1 MSEIKPILSALKR
14 SKTGAILLVLQIA
27 ITLAL
32 VSNAMSIVFDRLEK
46 MNQQTG
52 YDEQSII
59 SYLVV
64 TYDKRIDKAKQF
76 DEDIQ
81 KLKELPGVIEALS
94 VSSVPLTRSGG
105 SWTLSTDPDELKG
118 KSVDSGYLYGNHNLV
133 GTLGLEINEGR
144 NFTENDVVYDRKK
157 EYPTVAIVSRAV
169 ANALFGEGK
178 GLNETI
184 YSGNN
189 AAKVIGIIDTI
200 KNQWPKSH
208 IADNLVLLPLQDSTG
223 YQKFIVK
230 TTEHQRA
237 EVMNK
242 IEPLLLE
249 LSRGRVVMDVKAL
262 DKSKAETYASDRLMI
277 KMLISIVVFLG
288 IITALGIFGLTHF
301 NISKRTKQIGT
312 RRALGARK
320 STIFKHFLL
329 ENMVVTSLGMLIG
342 VVGALLLGRKLMGIY
357 DVPPLEGMSILLTA
371 IAMIV
376 MSLVAV
382 FVPAQRAANISPS
395 VATRSI

>member
-81 KLKELPGVIEALS
+81 KLKDLPGVIEALA

-105 SWTLSTDPDELKG
+105 AWALSTDPDELKG
-118 KSVDSGYLYGNHNLV
+118 KSVDSGYLYGNHTLV
-133 GTLGLEINEGR
+133 GALGLEVTEGR

-200 KNQWPKSH
+200 KSQWPKSN
-208 IADNLVLLPLQDSTG
+208 IADNLVLLPLQDSTA
-223 YQKFIVK
+223 YQKFVVK

-262 DKSKAETYASDRLMI
+262 DKSKADTYASDRLMI

-288 IITALGIFGLTHF
+288 VITALGIFGLTHF

-342 VVGALLLGRKLMGIY
+342 VIGALLLGRKLMGIY
-357 DVPPLEGMSILLTA
+357 DVPPLENMSILLTA

-376 MSLVAV
+376 MSLIAV
-382 FVPAQRAANISPS
+382 LLPAQRAANISPS

>member
-32 VSNAMSIVFDRLEK
+32 VSNAMSIVFDRLEN
-46 MNQQTG
+46 MNQETG

-64 TYDKRIDKAKQF
+64 TYDKRIDNAKQF

-81 KLKELPGVIEALS
+81 KLKELPGVIEALA

-105 SWTLSTDPDELKG
+105 AWTLSTDPDELKG
-118 KSVDSGYLYGNHNLV
+118 KSVDSGYLYGNHTLV
-133 GTLGLEINEGR
+133 GALGLEVNEGR

-157 EYPTVAIVSRAV
+157 EYPTVAIVSRTV
-169 ANALFGEGK
+169 ANALFGEGQ
-178 GLNETI
+178 GLNETL

-200 KNQWPKSH
+200 KSQWPKSN

-262 DKSKAETYASDRLMI
+262 DKSKADTYASDRLMI

-288 IITALGIFGLTHF
+288 VITALGIFGLTHF

-320 STIFKHFLL
+320 SAIFKHFLL

-342 VVGALLLGRKLMGIY
+342 VIGALLLGRKLMGIY
-357 DVPPLEGMSILLTA
+357 DVPPLESMSILLTA
-371 IAMIV
+371 IAMV
-376 MSLVAV
+376 LMSLIAV
-382 FVPAQRAANISPS
+382 LVPAQRAANISPS

>member
-81 KLKELPGVIEALS
+81 KLKDLPGVIEALA

-105 SWTLSTDPDELKG
+105 AWALSTDPDELKG
-118 KSVDSGYLYGNHNLV
+118 KSVDSGYLYGNHTLI
-133 GTLGLEINEGR
+133 GALGLEVTEGR

-200 KNQWPKSH
+200 KSQWPKSN
-208 IADNLVLLPLQDSTG
+208 IADNLVLLPLQDSTA
-223 YQKFIVK
+223 YQKFVVK

-262 DKSKAETYASDRLMI
+262 DKSKADTYASDRLMI

-288 IITALGIFGLTHF
+288 VITALGIFGLTHF

>member
-14 SKTGAILLVLQIA
+14 AKTGAILLVLQIA

-81 KLKELPGVIEALS
+81 KLKDLPGVIEALA

-105 SWTLSTDPDELKG
+105 AWALSTDPDELKG
-118 KSVDSGYLYGNHNLV
+118 KSVDSGYLYGNHTLI
-133 GTLGLEINEGR
+133 GALGLEVTEGR

-200 KNQWPKSH
+200 KSQWPKSN
-208 IADNLVLLPLQDSTG
+208 IADNLVLLPLQDSTA
-223 YQKFIVK
+223 YQKFVVK

-262 DKSKAETYASDRLMI
+262 DKSKADTYASDRLMI

-288 IITALGIFGLTHF
+288 VITALGIFGLTHF

>member
-32 VSNAMSIVFDRLEK
+32 VSNAMSIVFDRLDK
-46 MNQQTG
+46 MTQQTG

-81 KLKELPGVIEALS
+81 KLKELPGVIEALA

-105 SWTLSTDPDELKG
+105 SWMLSTDPDDLKG
-118 KSVDSGYLYGNHNLV
+118 KSVDSGYLYGNHTLV
-133 GTLGLEINEGR
+133 GALGLKVTEGR
-144 NFTENDVVYDRKK
+144 DFTENDVVYDRKK

-200 KNQWPKSH
+200 KSQWPKSN
-208 IADNLVLLPLQDSTG
+208 IADNLVLLPLQDSTA
-223 YQKFIVK
+223 YQKFVVK

-262 DKSKAETYASDRLMI
+262 DKSKADTYASDRLMI

-342 VVGALLLGRKLMGIY
+342 VIGALLLGRKLMGVY
-357 DVPPLEGMSILLTA
+357 DVPPLENMSILLTA
-371 IAMIV
+371 ISMIV
-376 MSLVAV
+376 MSLIAV
-382 FVPAQRAANISPS
+382 LVPAQRAANISPS